1 MQVGWARERWTD
13 RFFSETIPQ
22 FASSGILKKGGSIF
36 LPNLPGV
43 QDAIANFNTEISSRY
58 NITFVAN
65 PMKNPLYKVTND
77 STIEKELLRCPDIL
91 TNTTQLKPL
100 LNFSS
105 HPFYQL
111 ICMNDAP
118 VLSHASSSPRRSQG
132 VVMSPSQ
139 SSESD
144 SSRSSSG
151 QTSSSSSSSSSSSRK
166 RKAHADA
173 VDVAMTVTDDQVGS
187 RAARLLK
194 RGSVRELQ
202 SEF

>member
-1 MQVGWARERWTD
+1 
-13 RFFSETIPQ
+13 
-22 FASSGILKKGGSIF
+22 
-36 LPNLPGV
+36 
-43 QDAIANFNTEISSRY
+43 
-58 NITFVAN
+58 
-65 PMKNPLYKVTND
+65 MKNPLYKVTND

-118 VLSHASSSPRRSQG
+118 VFSHASSSPRRSQG

-139 SSESD
+139 SSESE

-151 QTSSSSSSSSSSSRK
+151 QTSSSSSSSLSSSSRK

-173 VDVAMTVTDDQVGS
+173 AVVAMTVTDDQVGS